1 MYEKL
6 KNMLRKTKMLYIVE
20 DKLDEDYHLIPFKVI
35 CDHIS
40 LSDIEKGWETYLKVN
55 PNIIL
60 IHVMIEYKRVIDFIQ
75 QVRLA
80 NPRAAIIVLTA
91 NELLSKFSV
100 IEEDIQKLLTY
111 PISGE
116 LFITSLEN
124 SIEYENFYYY
134 VNNTLLFDPFQSSFF
149 TKDKQISL
157 TNKEAK
163 LLTLLIKNKERIV
176 TYSEIENYVWEDE
189 AMNLNTL
196 TSIVGNIR
204 KKANLNDIIVNYS
217 RQGYQI
223 GKL

>member
-1 MYEKL
+1 
-6 KNMLRKTKMLYIVE
+6 MLYIVE